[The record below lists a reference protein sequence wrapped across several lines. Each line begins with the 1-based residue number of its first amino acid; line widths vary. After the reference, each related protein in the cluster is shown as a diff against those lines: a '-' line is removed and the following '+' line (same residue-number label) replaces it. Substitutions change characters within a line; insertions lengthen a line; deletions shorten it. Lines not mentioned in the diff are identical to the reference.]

1 VLAQAFGPNS
11 IAHHL
16 EVTDWVG
23 ALSRAV
29 ALLEADLKVTSEYLA
44 EVLASNQKLGPY
56 FVVAPGIAIAH
67 AAPGVGVLETGM
79 ALLRLEQPVVSG
91 SNNDPVRL
99 VFAFCAIDSDS
110 HIELLAGFA
119 QVMSA
124 EGNVNRLLNEPNL
137 TDIRNLLTA

>member
-16 EVTDWVG
+16 EVTDWEG
-23 ALSRAV
+23 AISGAV
-29 ALLEADLKVTSEYLA
+29 ALLEADLRVTSEYLA
-44 EVLASNQKLGPY
+44 EVLAMNQKLGPY

-67 AAPGVGVLETGM
+67 AAPGIGVLETGM
-79 ALLRLEQPVVSG
+79 ALLRLEEPVVSG

-99 VFAFCAIDSDS
+99 VFAFCAVDSDS
-110 HIELLAGFA
+110 HIELLASFA

-124 EGNVNRLLNEPNL
+124 EGNMNRLLNEPDL
-137 TDIRNLLTA
+137 TIIRNLLTA

>member
-11 IAHHL
+11 IAHHF

-23 ALSRAV
+23 ALTKAV
-29 ALLEADLKVTSEYLA
+29 ALLEKDLRVTSNYLD
-44 EVLASNQKLGPY
+44 EVLAANQKLGPY

-79 ALLRLEQPVVSG
+79 ALLRLEQPVISG

-99 VFAFCAIDSDS
+99 VFAFCSVDADS
-110 HIELLAGFA
+110 HVELLASFA
-119 QVMSA
+119 RVMTA
-124 EGNVNRLLNEPNL
+124 EGNVNRLLNEPDL
-137 TDIRNLLTA
+137 SVIRNLLTA

>member
-1 VLAQAFGPNS
+1 MLAQAFGPNS

-23 ALSRAV
+23 ALSKAV

-99 VFAFCAIDSDS
+99 VFAFCAVDSDS

-119 QVMSA
+119 KVMSA

>member
-16 EVTDWVG
+16 EATDWEG
-23 ALSRAV
+23 ALSKAV
-29 ALLEADLKVTSEYLA
+29 ALLEADLRVTSEYLA

-79 ALLRLEQPVVSG
+79 ALLRLEEPVVSG

-99 VFAFCAIDSDS
+99 VFAFCAVDADS
-110 HIELLAGFA
+110 HIDLLASFA
-119 QVMSA
+119 LVMSA
-124 EGNVNRLLNEPNL
+124 EGNMNRLLNEPDL
-137 TDIRNLLTA
+137 AIIRNLLTA